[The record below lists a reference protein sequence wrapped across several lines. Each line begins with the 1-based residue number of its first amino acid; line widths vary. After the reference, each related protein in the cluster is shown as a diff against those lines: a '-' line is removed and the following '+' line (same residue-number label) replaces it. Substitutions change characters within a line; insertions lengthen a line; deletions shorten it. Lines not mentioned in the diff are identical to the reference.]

1 MEEQISRSTNIYWD
15 NTRNIQNVQALR
27 EAKTGKIQIK
37 REEHGK
43 KTLIWLGEG
52 VRFESSV

>member
-15 NTRNIQNVQALR
+15 NTRKIQNVQALR
-27 EAKTGKIQIK
+27 EAITGKIQIK

-43 KTLIWLGEG
+43 KH
-52 VRFESSV
+52 